1 MSNDVSQAALAA
13 LIREDHHAPLPRR
26 ASLALSADG
35 SCGSTHKL
43 RHCNLSDDE
52 LTLPIEEEVP
62 ATAEATNKMMRRRR
76 LSSLKARVARP
87 SFHEMQR
94 VSGVLKIDPKL
105 RLVPFDRSALTEFQ
119 TLLRPFE
126 DVATTTPAVDCV
138 LASLNDLRETI
149 ISSIFDEQD
158 TLNNSRLAREIS
170 IQAVALFVSGIDELA
185 AATST
190 AGAAHLRDMARRL
203 GVIDA
208 FVRTYFINEIHE
220 LEQVVN
226 SLEDSLEQA
235 NKKLAQLQTDVA
247 STDDRHKRKLAE
259 VQFFSVVNQARA
271 RAASPALATTVDS
284 KFEEAHHELLKA
296 HHALETTHARLETSY
311 QTLLAQHETAR
322 RDLEQAQRK
331 VSILTHDVEELS
343 QPLALDIELQQLQA
357 ELLCERRR
365 VKELEFDMVQTR
377 MRQIDATRA
386 KVTRASVVTR
396 MRRATDV
403 GVLPT
408 TQEIATM
415 AANVLEYD
423 SDEVDEADLP
433 DISFETLMSKD
444 PAKRLLSMLNYSLPP
459 PPTPP
464 VALRQMP
471 DANLFASVA
480 TAVSKL
486 KLHAH
491 VEASAVRALEQS
503 AAPSDLAFV
512 RQTIR
517 DIFERKRLLDEC
529 ASIAHEPRETLVE
542 VVVGFHFARFSE
554 PAMAQ
559 KEAIAFLDLIYR
571 LRCVYGDVRM
581 FAEFLDGAH
590 SDEVLDFYVWLVQ
603 SMDQIPIGAELDSR
617 PEVHPHY
624 ISKFKATLL
633 TRTLFRTL
641 RFRTCGFANHLS
653 PATTSLQRHPSLDAM
668 YDCQRLFEHTT
679 ARGPIY
685 LGEFHDLLDAFR
697 VHLHGEECYP
707 LDVFLY
713 ALVLMYK
720 KQKDWFFESV
730 RLLFNQVHDEA
741 VALDTRQRALEAI
754 ESRQTE
760 ATKARRRA
768 NEAPKPSKKVRK
780 PIKRRRGATP
790 DARKTAV
797 LTTIQFAVVLARLDT
812 HLSFG
817 QMTEMT
823 VKILSTRRFYSHGIT
838 FEAFVYTATSLGW
851 FRPDFASLPA
861 PFAEISISNDEKTS
875 AQAALQY
882 VWDTHVASIYVA
894 CEGDSN
900 PFVAKHVMQ
909 IKQRLV
915 KALSANDHAEMDP
928 LLALT
933 LLRHL
938 MHVCWRVGAAR
949 GFRSRHTES
958 GSGAGGDHFYI
969 AELARSDELILIA
982 KGILAIPDA
991 VTGHQVF
998 NAALYT
1004 APSSDFMIN
1013 FSHID
1018 PARIR
1023 DLFHDHCI
1031 HTNECVAIDSV
1042 LQRYAWQL
1050 NDVYRSYSLVC
1061 NNLSGITRGGF
1072 EELMHDLRLGSS
1084 HFTNV
1089 HMSLIFAAV
1098 VSRQPETDRLLATS
1112 FIELMIR
1119 LAAEKHAVERPFID
1133 RKQSKL
1139 QLVQPERVAVVLED
1153 LCTRYL
1159 LPNICQNLSITFR
1172 RQVAAPELQRLLNRH
1187 RNLLR
1192 RLYLYYCR
1200 QDIADMEAW
1209 KMNFG
1214 EFERFIQDF
1223 GLNDAVFFPSSMNL
1237 IVFNACQDDLNEGQF
1252 IYQEFVTAIIAIAQM
1267 KDSNPFL
1274 KWQRKTSN
1282 FIQTLID
1289 YISHPDRA
1297 VKFRLILS

>member
-1 MSNDVSQAALAA
+1 MTAYVL
-13 LIREDHHAPLPRR
+13 
-26 ASLALSADG
+26 
-35 SCGSTHKL
+35 
-43 RHCNLSDDE
+43 DD
-52 LTLPIEEEVP
+52 
-62 ATAEATNKMMRRRR
+62 
-76 LSSLKARVARP
+76 
-87 SFHEMQR
+87 
-94 VSGVLKIDPKL
+94 
-105 RLVPFDRSALTEFQ
+105 
-119 TLLRPFE
+119 
-126 DVATTTPAVDCV
+126 
-138 LASLNDLRETI
+138 
-149 ISSIFDEQD
+149 
-158 TLNNSRLAREIS
+158 
-170 IQAVALFVSGIDELA
+170 
-185 AATST
+185 
-190 AGAAHLRDMARRL
+190 
-203 GVIDA
+203 
-208 FVRTYFINEIHE
+208 
-220 LEQVVN
+220 
-226 SLEDSLEQA
+226 
-235 NKKLAQLQTDVA
+235 
-247 STDDRHKRKLAE
+247 
-259 VQFFSVVNQARA
+259 
-271 RAASPALATTVDS
+271 
-284 KFEEAHHELLKA
+284 
-296 HHALETTHARLETSY
+296 
-311 QTLLAQHETAR
+311 
-322 RDLEQAQRK
+322 
-331 VSILTHDVEELS
+331 
-343 QPLALDIELQQLQA
+343 
-357 ELLCERRR
+357 
-365 VKELEFDMVQTR
+365 
-377 MRQIDATRA
+377 
-386 KVTRASVVTR
+386 
-396 MRRATDV
+396 
-403 GVLPT
+403 
-408 TQEIATM
+408 
-415 AANVLEYD
+415 D

-444 PAKRLLSMLNYSLPP
+444 PAKRLLSMLNYTLPAP
-459 PPTPP
+459 PNPP
-464 VALRQMP
+464 AALRQTP
-471 DANLFASVA
+471 NAEVLANVA

-486 KLHAH
+486 KLHGH
-491 VEASAVRALEQS
+491 VEVSAVRVLTQS
-503 AAPSDLAFV
+503 AAPPDLVFV
-512 RQTIR
+512 RKTIL

-542 VVVGFHFARFSE
+542 IVVGHHFATFLD
-554 PAMAQ
+554 PALAQ

-571 LRCVYGDVRM
+571 LRSVYGEVRM
-581 FAEFLDGAH
+581 FAECVDGAH
-590 SDEVLDFYVWLVQ
+590 SDEVLDFYVWLIQ
-603 SMDQIPIGAELDSR
+603 SMDQVQIGAELDTR
-617 PEVHPHY
+617 PEIHPHY
-624 ISKFKATLL
+624 ISRFKAQLL

-653 PATTSLQRHPSLDAM
+653 STTKSLQRHPSLDAM

-685 LGEFHDLLDAFR
+685 LGEFHDLLDVFT
-697 VHLHGEECYP
+697 VQLHGDDCYP
-707 LDVFLY
+707 LDIFLY
-713 ALVLMYK
+713 ALILMYK

-741 VALDTRQRALEAI
+741 VALEARQKALEAV

-760 ATKARRRA
+760 ATKARRKA
-768 NEAPKPSKKVRK
+768 SELPKPRKKSRK
-780 PIKRRRGATP
+780 PTKRRRGSAT

-797 LTTIQFAVVLARLDT
+797 LTTIQFAVVLARVDS

-823 VKILSTRRFYSHGIT
+823 LKVLSTRRFYSHGIT
-838 FEAFVYTATSLGW
+838 YEAFVYTATSLGW
-851 FRPDFASLPA
+851 FRPDFVSLPA
-861 PFAEISISNDEKTS
+861 PFTEISISTEEKTS
-875 AQAALQY
+875 AHAALQY

-915 KALSANDHAEMDP
+915 KALSVHDQTETDP
-928 LLALT
+928 LLSLN

-949 GFRSRHTES
+949 GFRSRNFEP

-1004 APSSDFMIN
+1004 APSSDFMTN

-1023 DLFHDHCI
+1023 DLFPDHCI
-1031 HTNECVAIDSV
+1031 QTNECTAIDSV

-1061 NNLSGITRGGF
+1061 NSLSGITLDGF
-1072 EELMHDLRLGSS
+1072 EELMHDVGLGSS
-1084 HFTNV
+1084 HFTIV
-1089 HMSLIFAAV
+1089 HMTLVFSAV
-1098 VSRQPETDRLLATS
+1098 VSRQQETDRLLATS

-1119 LAAEKHAVERPFID
+1119 LATEKHAVERPFID

-1139 QLVQPERVAVVLED
+1139 QLLQPERIAILLED

-1200 QDIADMEAW
+1200 QDVADMEAW

-1214 EFERFIQDF
+1214 EFESFIVDF

-1237 IVFNACQDDLNEGQF
+1237 VVFNACQDDLNEGQF

-1267 KDSNPFL
+1267 KDTNPFL